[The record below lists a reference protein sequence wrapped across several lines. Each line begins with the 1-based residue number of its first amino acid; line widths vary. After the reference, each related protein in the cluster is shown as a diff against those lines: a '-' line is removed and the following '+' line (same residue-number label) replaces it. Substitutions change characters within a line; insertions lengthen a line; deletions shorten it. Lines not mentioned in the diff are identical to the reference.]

1 MKCWISDRV
10 LNVLFLHNLL
20 NSQEMFT
27 KIQLKFSKISE
38 KNFWKSAKNTPKEG
52 KSLSFIKTLSK
63 CIFSVK

>member
-38 KNFWKSAKNTPKEG
+38 KKFLE
-52 KSLSFIKTLSK
+52 ISK
-63 CIFSVK
+63 KYP